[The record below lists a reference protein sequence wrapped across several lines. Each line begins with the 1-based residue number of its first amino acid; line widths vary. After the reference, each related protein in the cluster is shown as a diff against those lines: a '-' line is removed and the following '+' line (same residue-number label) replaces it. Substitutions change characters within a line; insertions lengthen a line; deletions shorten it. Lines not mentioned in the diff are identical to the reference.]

1 MTGRQPTSKRKKLEE
16 LEAKARELEA
26 KTMDVN
32 SNIAKMERELKD
44 LDFRDSRFQVS

>member
-1 MTGRQPTSKRKKLEE
+1 MTGRQPTSKRKKLE
-16 LEAKARELEA
+16 ELEA